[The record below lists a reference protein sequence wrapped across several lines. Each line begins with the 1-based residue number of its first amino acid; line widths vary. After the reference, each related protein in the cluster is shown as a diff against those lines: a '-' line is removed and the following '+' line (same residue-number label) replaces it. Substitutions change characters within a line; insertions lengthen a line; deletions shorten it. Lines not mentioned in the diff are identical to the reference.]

1 VNNFLKKTPKRVN
14 HLLTSFGYTMW
25 LSKDSLTW
33 NGLMPPFS
41 DPLLVIWEAM
51 NLLAQVDTSPD
62 APQLKLLLAD
72 AEGALCRLTIE
83 LAHRAKHQGQ
93 SEPQHSKIT
102 LH

>member
-1 VNNFLKKTPKRVN
+1 
-14 HLLTSFGYTMW
+14 
-25 LSKDSLTW
+25 
-33 NGLMPPFS
+33 
-41 DPLLVIWEAM
+41 
-51 NLLAQVDTSPD
+51 VDTSPD